1 MLCCGNVAV
10 QDPHMHARGVLICL
24 KTNPAV
30 ICQARS
36 NNGRKTWSQKKMQ
49 YAVAEMESKAGKLKT

>member
-1 MLCCGNVAV
+1 M

-36 NNGRKTWSQKKMQ
+36 NNGRKTWSQKKN
-49 YAVAEMESKAGKLKT
+49 AICSGRNGIKGWKTKDINLFL

>member
-1 MLCCGNVAV
+1 
-10 QDPHMHARGVLICL
+10 MHARGVLICL